1 MAGKFEGETIVT
13 AVCVAG
19 YAALTLG
26 YVAHYD
32 FGFSRTEIRD
42 SATIVAILLAVLVA
56 IDFFGKKLSKA
67 KRP

>member
-1 MAGKFEGETIVT
+1 MERKFEGVTIVA

-26 YVAHYD
+26 YVAHDD
-32 FGFSRTEIRD
+32 FGFSRAEIRGG
-42 SATIVAILLAVLVA
+42 ATIVAILLAAVVA